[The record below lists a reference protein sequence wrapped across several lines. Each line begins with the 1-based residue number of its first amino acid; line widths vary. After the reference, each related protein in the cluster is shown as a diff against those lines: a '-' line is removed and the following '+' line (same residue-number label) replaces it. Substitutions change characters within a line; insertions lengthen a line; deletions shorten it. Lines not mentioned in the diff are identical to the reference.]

1 MTRKMRSKPARKRKK
16 APNKPLKTSSSPGRS
31 SIREAPFRKLLQVD
45 EELAEARRQYARKTV
60 GERRLAAE
68 FAYHG
73 AQAERIVLPL
83 FGREPEKLDQ
93 FRGELLALAIDPEYA
108 PALLTVGTLEY
119 ELGRSEEALDLLR
132 RLTTLPRATEDL
144 PEIIDKAGDY
154 LIDKDDI
161 QAALD
166 LYLAAVRVYP
176 GVALYHS
183 AAGYCLGRLGDRE
196 SAVDRIRRAVELDPD
211 NHLWLNDLGW
221 SLMEIG
227 NLTEAEEVLERA
239 VALAPPDYELAKG
252 NLMDVRRRRSGN
264 SRQPR
269 GKKARTRRRGR
280 KQGSEPIAE
289 RP

>member
-1 MTRKMRSKPARKRKK
+1 M
-16 APNKPLKTSSSPGRS
+16 
-31 SIREAPFRKLLQVD
+31 EVPFRELLRVD
-45 EELAEARRQYARKTV
+45 EELAEARRENARKTP

-68 FAYHG
+68 FVYHG

-83 FGREPEKLDQ
+83 FGREPERLDH
-93 FRGELLALAIDPEYA
+93 FRGDVLALAVDPEYA

-132 RLTTLPRATEDL
+132 RLTTLPGEPEDL

-166 LYLAAVRVYP
+166 LYLAAVKVYP

-183 AAGYCLGRLGDRE
+183 AAGYCLGKLGDRE
-196 SAVDRIRRAVELDPD
+196 SAVQRIRQAVELDPD

-227 NLTEAEEVLERA
+227 NLAEAEKVLERA
-239 VALAPPDYELAKG
+239 VSLAPADYELAKN
-252 NLMDVRRRRSGN
+252 NLVEVRCRRPEK
-264 SRQPR
+264 SRQPN
-269 GKKARTRRRGR
+269 GKKARER
-280 KQGSEPIAE
+280 KKRQK
-289 RP
+289 